1 MSVEDGLGLLTV
13 GDFAGSHNRTQLEA
27 AIRRRCHTIPVEQHT
42 ILCRILGR
50 YKFYVDCRDRGL
62 APHLMLDGYWEYWVS
77 DFMWRNIKPGNTV
90 IDVGANLGYYSVLMA
105 DLVGSTGRVVSF
117 EPNPRLF
124 ELLQRN
130 VGINGFTRRTQC
142 YPRAVT
148 ARSDELLHFAV
159 SMSDPKNG
167 ALMPAL
173 PDQQVRAGMVEMTVE
188 TMALDDL
195 AVGPI
200 DFIKIDVEGAEEALW
215 DGIQQTIRNSPDV
228 QILLEFNP
236 LRCREPQRMLQEISA
251 LFPLRQLDFDAL
263 IRPADPQAILGSSED
278 TMLYLSRRDPFDY
291 GTRE

>member
-77 DFMWRNIKPGNTV
+77 DFMWRNIKPGDTV

-148 ARSDELLHFAV
+148 AR
-159 SMSDPKNG
+159 G
-167 ALMPAL
+167 
-173 PDQQVRAGMVEMTVE
+173 
-188 TMALDDL
+188 
-195 AVGPI
+195 
-200 DFIKIDVEGAEEALW
+200 
-215 DGIQQTIRNSPDV
+215 
-228 QILLEFNP
+228 
-236 LRCREPQRMLQEISA
+236 
-251 LFPLRQLDFDAL
+251 
-263 IRPADPQAILGSSED
+263 
-278 TMLYLSRRDPFDY
+278 
-291 GTRE
+291 

>member
-77 DFMWRNIKPGNTV
+77 DFMWRNIKPGDTV

-195 AVGPI
+195 AVASSRPS
-200 DFIKIDVEGAEEALW
+200 ATARTCRSCW
-215 DGIQQTIRNSPDV
+215 NSTRSAAASRSACCRRSAPCS
-228 QILLEFNP
+228 
-236 LRCREPQRMLQEISA
+236 RCASSISM
-251 LFPLRQLDFDAL
+251 R
-263 IRPADPQAILGSSED
+263 
-278 TMLYLSRRDPFDY
+278 
-291 GTRE
+291 